1 MSTEIPLPAA
11 HHGTMRRSRAKE
23 PGRDALWIR
32 LREGAHEVDEG
43 PAVVLGAD
51 LLAEGRHDL
60 LFGVAE
66 AGGDLPEDLAV
77 GQARLDLRLG
87 EVLGRRRLPGG
98 GPGRRPVA
106 PAPVPLAHRAVLEVE
121 APSLLQIVRRRRE
134 GVRAGPL
141 RGRG

>member
-11 HHGTMRRSRAKE
+11 HHGTMRRSHAKE

-66 AGGDLPEDLAV
+66 AGGGLAEGLAL
-77 GQARLDLRLG
+77 GQARLDLPLG
-87 EVLGRRRLPGG
+87 EVLR
-98 GPGRRPVA
+98 GRRPPGVGAGRLPVA
-106 PAPVPLAHRAVLEVE
+106 SA
-121 APSLLQIVRRRRE
+121 
-134 GVRAGPL
+134 
-141 RGRG
+141 